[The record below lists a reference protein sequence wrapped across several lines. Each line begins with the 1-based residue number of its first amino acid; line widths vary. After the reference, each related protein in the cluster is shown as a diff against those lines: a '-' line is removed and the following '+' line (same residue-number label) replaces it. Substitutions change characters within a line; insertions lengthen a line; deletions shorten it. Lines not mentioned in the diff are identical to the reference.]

1 MKSSS
6 ADLPAHQELSYAGH
20 DRDSHLHQVDSR
32 PASRLGGTSESRR
45 RANEGLSAVKRV
57 LPGLLLLIMVAGTGQ
72 LFALQTSAIISGTVR
87 DVRGTPQMGALI
99 ELMRADGA
107 VLTAVS
113 DDHGRYIMATV
124 MPGRYQLRATAAFFI
139 PLLRNDV
146 RLRAGVQS
154 IVNLTMNNLFD
165 ADNWLPAQR
174 RRADEPVDD
183 WKWTLR
189 SAATRPLL
197 RLVDPENGTSFSSS
211 ADQPH
216 RVSSQGRLMLTNGD
230 GAFGDG
236 GLHQALVL
244 DRTMEDGDGAVL
256 RADVGDVQ
264 TGGYSTQPSIALI
277 TGYERRS
284 MLGGS
289 TRLVS
294 SFQSHPELT
303 DGASVGGFQVLRL
316 ASTQQFALGD
326 MFLIDAGTLMAA
338 ERLEETRLEAEPF
351 IRLTARPGSDVV
363 VEYRYASSRDLQSSD
378 DLDQLKPAVSVV
390 PDANGKPLSD
400 RGMHQQLSVSR
411 KLGSRVISAS
421 AYIDRLS
428 YGAIGGSGLMSATS
442 LQLAN
447 AVADPTT
454 GTFQVGGPGYSA
466 RGLSAS
472 FMQTLTPAL
481 SAWAEFDLG
490 TALRSGGDL
499 VMTNLAA
506 GLTPQT
512 AAAASVALRGRIVR
526 TGTSLKAEY
535 RWQPANTLTQ
545 VNAYNVM
552 PEEAYVTFYVRQRLW
567 SGSMLPQGLDAV
579 VEATNLLEQGYQP
592 VLAPDGQTL
601 ILAQVPRAIQG
612 GLSFNF

>member
-1 MKSSS
+1 VKSSS

-216 RVSSQGRLMLTNGD
+216 RVSSQGRIMLTNGD

>member
-1 MKSSS
+1 M
-6 ADLPAHQELSYAGH
+6 
-20 DRDSHLHQVDSR
+20 
-32 PASRLGGTSESRR
+32 
-45 RANEGLSAVKRV
+45 KRV

-72 LFALQTSAIISGTVR
+72 LFALQSAAMISGTVR
-87 DVRGTPQMGALI
+87 DVHGTPQMGALI
-99 ELMRADGA
+99 ELLRADEG
-107 VLTAVS
+107 TAATAIS
-113 DDHGRYIMATV
+113 DDHGRYLIAMVT
-124 MPGRYQLRATAAFFI
+124 PGRYHLRATAAFFI

-146 RLRAGVQS
+146 RLQAGVQS

-189 SAATRPLL
+189 STASRPLL
-197 RLVDPENGTSFSSS
+197 RLVDPEDGTPISSS
-211 ADQPH
+211 ADHPH
-216 RVSSQGRLMLTNGD
+216 RPSSQGKIMVTSGD
-230 GAFGDG
+230 GAFGEG
-236 GLHQALVL
+236 GYHQVLVL

-256 RADVGDVQ
+256 RADMGDVQ
-264 TGGYSTQPSIALI
+264 TGSGSPQPSVAVV

-284 MLGGS
+284 PFGGS
-289 TRLVS
+289 TRLLS

-303 DGASVGGFQVLRL
+303 DGSGVGGFQVLRL
-316 ASTQQFALGD
+316 ASTQQFNLGD
-326 MFLIDAGTLMAA
+326 MFLIDAGTLVAA

-351 IRLTARPGSDVV
+351 IRLTARPGNDVV
-363 VEYRYASSRDLQSSD
+363 VEYRYASSRELQSSD
-378 DLDQLKPAVSVV
+378 DLDQLKPALSVV

-400 RGMHQQLSVSR
+400 RGMHHQLTVSR

-421 AYIDRLS
+421 AYLDRMA
-428 YGAIGGSGLMSATS
+428 YGAIGGSGLMSGSS

-454 GTFQVGGPGYSA
+454 GTFEVGGPGYA
-466 RGLSAS
+466 AHGLSVS

-481 SAWAEFDLG
+481 SAWVEYDLG
-490 TALRSGGDL
+490 TALRSNGDL
-499 VMTNLAA
+499 ALTDLGD

-512 AAAASVALRGRIVR
+512 AAAASVALRGKIVR
-526 TGTSLKAEY
+526 SGTSLKAEY
-535 RWQPANTLTQ
+535 RWQPVNTLTQ

-552 PEEAYVTFYVRQRLW
+552 PEEAYLTFYVRQRLW